1 MNTPTI
7 QPIATPASA
16 VGDTGPSRTRKVSGE
31 AEAAISRTSG
41 GKGLPGAQE
50 RVDDIERARQEP
62 DRPTLDRAV
71 TRLSEYVQQSR
82 RDLQFSI
89 DDQTGRPVIRVY
101 DAQSRE
107 LIRQI
112 PPEELLEVVK
122 RLEGGD
128 EGTLLQV
135 EA

>member
-7 QPIATPASA
+7 QPITGPASA
-16 VGDTGPSRTRKVSGE
+16 VADTGVARARKASTE
-31 AEAAISRTSG
+31 AGAEISSTPA
-41 GKGLPGAQE
+41 GKGLPGGGRRTEEKETVQT
-50 RVDDIERARQEP
+50 EP
-62 DRPTLDRAV
+62 DRRALDQAV
-71 TRLSEYVQQSR
+71 TRLSEYVQQAR

-89 DDQTGRPVIRVY
+89 DDHTGRPVIRVY
-101 DAQSRE
+101 DAESQE

-112 PPEELLEVVK
+112 PPEELLDVVK